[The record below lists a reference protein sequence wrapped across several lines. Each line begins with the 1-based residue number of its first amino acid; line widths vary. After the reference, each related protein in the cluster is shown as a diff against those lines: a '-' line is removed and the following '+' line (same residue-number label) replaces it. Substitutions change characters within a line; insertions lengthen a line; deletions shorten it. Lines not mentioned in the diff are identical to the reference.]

1 MGVEDIPRAT
11 TEYRCAVQPQQRA
24 AKAKAHVADEKN
36 AQESRQCGPQAR
48 RPMMNAEDRIGGSG
62 DPVLERRLLEILD
75 PVEPRRD
82 PVAAGRHL
90 ARNFRVSAFVRVHQ
104 TTILEI
110 GEPNR
115 GEDEQQDDGSAA
127 GQRGRRG
134 GDSRS
139 GGRGHRD
146 GRDFTAFRKLRAIHT
161 SLAAA
166 PVIRYHASM
175 STPRGR
181 ARCTLCRSA
190 ANCRRVL
197 RGIRSST

>member
-1 MGVEDIPRAT
+1 
-11 TEYRCAVQPQQRA
+11 
-24 AKAKAHVADEKN
+24 
-36 AQESRQCGPQAR
+36 
-48 RPMMNAEDRIGGSG
+48 MMNAEDRIGGSG
-62 DPVLERRLLEILD
+62 DPVLERRFLEILD
-75 PVEPRRD
+75 PVEPRRH

-90 ARNFRVSAFVRVHQ
+90 ARNFRVSAFARVHQ

-146 GRDFTAFRKLRAIHT
+146 GRDLTAFRKLRASHT

-166 PVIRYHASM
+166 PVIRYHA
-175 STPRGR
+175 
-181 ARCTLCRSA
+181 ACRYRVA
-190 ANCRRVL
+190 ALAAPYAALLRIVVVYCAAFDHQPDVTRVKL
-197 RGIRSST
+197 EP